1 MDTST
6 NRFAF
11 VVHPLDLSY
20 IYRHP
25 RFGWTK
31 YLPGRIVEEIG
42 AWLPPLYLGQ
52 ITGGESPI
60 TGQKIL
66 GFLYTL
72 GATPRQIKRHGERFI
87 NQRLLM
93 AAKMAQQHGARLM
106 GLGAYTSIVGD
117 AGKTLAA
124 QTNIAITTGNSLTV
138 AVTIETARTAL
149 QRLGIH
155 EMRNVQAMVVG
166 ATGSIGSACARM
178 LAKEVYAVI
187 LASTDSVKLDILQR
201 RIELETPGVQ
211 VLSTVDANALS
222 GECDLI
228 ITATSATGGR
238 ILDITKCHSGAV
250 IYDVARPPDVSRQ
263 EAELRPDVLVVE
275 GGEVVFPGNINF
287 GYDFRLPVNTAF
299 ACLAETALLAME
311 GRFESFTIGRDLSL
325 ARIHEIHELF
335 HKHKFHIA
343 PIRSFGAPLSDT
355 DFDYARTFN
364 TRLMHESSRGQ

>member
-52 ITGGESPI
+52 ITGGEFPI

-72 GATPRQIKRHGERFI
+72 GATPRQIKCHGERFI

-166 ATGSIGSACARM
+166 ATGSIGSASAHAGERGLC
-178 LAKEVYAVI
+178 
-187 LASTDSVKLDILQR
+187 SH
-201 RIELETPGVQ
+201 PGFDQ
-211 VLSTVDANALS
+211 
-222 GECDLI
+222 
-228 ITATSATGGR
+228 
-238 ILDITKCHSGAV
+238 
-250 IYDVARPPDVSRQ
+250 
-263 EAELRPDVLVVE
+263 
-275 GGEVVFPGNINF
+275 F
-287 GYDFRLPVNTAF
+287 G
-299 ACLAETALLAME
+299 
-311 GRFESFTIGRDLSL
+311 
-325 ARIHEIHELF
+325 
-335 HKHKFHIA
+335 K
-343 PIRSFGAPLSDT
+343 
-355 DFDYARTFN
+355 
-364 TRLMHESSRGQ
+364 TRYSPKAY